1 MRELDAFIVKMRG
14 LFMGVFRVAGLCDG
28 SRKTKLC
35 ARNATVFK
43 ATGPVK

>member
-1 MRELDAFIVKMRG
+1 MRELDAFIVKLRV

-28 SRKTKLC
+28 SRKAKLC